1 MQFYL
6 LSIYDVVRLNTLHQN
21 FSQFMWKHNKMM
33 VIYLYDTFRY
43 LYGQYKRINM
53 HCGQHGKGLLWGG
66 SFPYLD
72 AQGVGVAH
80 FAKIMLEDKGLS
92 LAGKKCVITGS
103 SHVS

>member
-1 MQFYL
+1 
-6 LSIYDVVRLNTLHQN
+6 
-21 FSQFMWKHNKMM
+21 
-33 VIYLYDTFRY
+33 
-43 LYGQYKRINM
+43 M

-92 LAGKKCVITGS
+92 LVGKKCVITGS
-103 SHVS
+103 SHVSHYKVMCRCLSWRDSYDCASDIVFDSFLVCKNILLL